1 MLEKILKRASW
12 SDIIVSIIFIVFGVM
27 LVTNPGTIISMLS
40 VILGGI
46 FVAIGAFKVIEY
58 FSKGKEDSYLLGIGV
73 AAILLGIVLMFCTG
87 TILSIFRI
95 VIGVWIIYT
104 GIMNLNTAIQW
115 KDLQSRLWLLT
126 VIFSILV
133 VIGGIYILANSGA
146 ILETIGVLI
155 IIYGVMDII
164 ERLIF
169 MKKYMVL
176 KINLKKDV
184 TSYLLILVICISV
197 ICLKTLIAEIIA
209 TTVLTIIILMY
220 RKELADLSKSVRKDF
235 MK

>member
-1 MLEKILKRASW
+1 MCY
-12 SDIIVSIIFIVFGVM
+12 G
-27 LVTNPGTIISMLS
+27 
-40 VILGGI
+40 
-46 FVAIGAFKVIEY
+46 
-58 FSKGKEDSYLLGIGV
+58 
-73 AAILLGIVLMFCTG
+73 
-87 TILSIFRI
+87 ILSNKSQNRC
-95 VIGVWIIYT
+95 GRW
-104 GIMNLNTAIQW
+104 
-115 KDLQSRLWLLT
+115 
-126 VIFSILV
+126 IFSV
-133 VIGGIYILANSGA
+133 VVALANSGA

-235 MK
+235 TK

>member
-40 VILGGI
+40 VILGRI

-169 MKKYMVL
+169 MKKIDNYL
-176 KINLKKDV
+176 K
-184 TSYLLILVICISV
+184 
-197 ICLKTLIAEIIA
+197 
-209 TTVLTIIILMY
+209 
-220 RKELADLSKSVRKDF
+220 
-235 MK
+235 

>member
-115 KDLQSRLWLLT
+115 KDL
-126 VIFSILV
+126 
-133 VIGGIYILANSGA
+133 ANSGA

-169 MKKYMVL
+169 MKKIDNYL
-176 KINLKKDV
+176 K
-184 TSYLLILVICISV
+184 
-197 ICLKTLIAEIIA
+197 
-209 TTVLTIIILMY
+209 
-220 RKELADLSKSVRKDF
+220 
-235 MK
+235 

>member
-1 MLEKILKRASW
+1 M
-12 SDIIVSIIFIVFGVM
+12 
-27 LVTNPGTIISMLS
+27 
-40 VILGGI
+40 
-46 FVAIGAFKVIEY
+46 
-58 FSKGKEDSYLLGIGV
+58 
-73 AAILLGIVLMFCTG
+73 
-87 TILSIFRI
+87 SIFRI

-169 MKKYMVL
+169 MKKIDNYL
-176 KINLKKDV
+176 K
-184 TSYLLILVICISV
+184 
-197 ICLKTLIAEIIA
+197 
-209 TTVLTIIILMY
+209 
-220 RKELADLSKSVRKDF
+220 
-235 MK
+235 